1 MSGAPDQPEAPDL
14 SGARVHLFVEGRVQG
29 VYDRAT
35 AAAEAERLGL
45 SGWVRNR
52 RDGRVE
58 LVAEGPR
65 SALDALVTWCRRGPP
80 TAAVSAVE
88 AHWDAPSGGAA
99 GFVVRPTA

>member
-1 MSGAPDQPEAPDL
+1 MTGGPDGRE
-14 SGARVHLFVEGRVQG
+14 ARVHLFVEGRVQG
-29 VYDRAT
+29 VYYRAT

-65 SALDALVTWCRRGPP
+65 SALDALVAWCHRGPP
-80 TAAVSAVE
+80 TAAVRAVE